1 MFYNV
6 SDLEH
11 EDSLSVLPQC
21 ENTANIFSQIWF
33 KAFGVDIIS
42 LVNYV
47 FFFFWQLFDK
57 LLFAICSR

>member
-1 MFYNV
+1 MHAMFYNV

-11 EDSLSVLPQC
+11 EDSLSVLRQC

-42 LVNYV
+42 LVN
-47 FFFFWQLFDK
+47 
-57 LLFAICSR
+57 